1 MYNIFSLTLGLL
13 AWGFGIAAIVK
24 RGKISLVFSSLTACG
39 ISLTIQFFEIRSH
52 VFNQDSSWF
61 LDVMPTL
68 ATVAAFLVVT
78 TVGLNFIALIRSRL
92 SRN

>member
-1 MYNIFSLTLGLL
+1 MYNLLSIGLGLL
-13 AWGFGIAAIVK
+13 AWGFGSVAIAK

-68 ATVAAFLVVT
+68 AKVAAFLTVT
-78 TVGLNFIALIRSRL
+78 TVVLNLIALLRIRK
-92 SRN
+92 